1 MISILQQCIAM
12 EDARVWIIFTTENR
26 LSTWRGFF
34 RANKQVTAGGDV
46 VSFCRQP
53 ITHCLEMITKC
64 EPRD

>member
-1 MISILQQCIAM
+1 MDNLYYRKPTFHL
-12 EDARVWIIFTTENR
+12 ARIFSREQ
-26 LSTWRGFF
+26 
-34 RANKQVTAGGDV
+34 ANKQVTAGGDV